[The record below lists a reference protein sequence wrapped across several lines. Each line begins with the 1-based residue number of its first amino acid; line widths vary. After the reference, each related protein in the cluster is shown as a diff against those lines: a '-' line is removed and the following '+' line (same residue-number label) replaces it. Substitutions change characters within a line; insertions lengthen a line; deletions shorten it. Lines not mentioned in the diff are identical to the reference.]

1 MFETH
6 QIMQIFNRTYNG
18 NRNFMT
24 PRVLGYGQK
33 GGLLYE
39 LSEGGGI
46 FGKALYG
53 VTVITTHGQ
62 KAPELSQC
70 FHSYREANDYA
81 EALGDK

>member
-1 MFETH
+1 MFETR
-6 QIMQIFNRTYNG
+6 QIMQIFNKTYNG

-39 LSEGGGI
+39 LSEGEGI
-46 FGKALYG
+46 FGKTIYG
-53 VTVITTHGQ
+53 VTVITTHGK

-70 FHSYREANDYA
+70 FHSYQDANDYA
-81 EALGDK
+81 ETLGSK